1 MNSDRL
7 ADLLEIW
14 GFENNFII
22 YGDGS
27 VGATLSLTPVD
38 VSCWEDGRVNS
49 LAARVCQLLNALP
62 EEIDIQFAQDIC
74 RGNDDLLNAN
84 EKTRHPNCT
93 ELARS
98 LSEERLTGLRA
109 LDSDGSIPSH
119 RLTMIVRKGLKNRD
133 AMKPRLFGRPKHFS
147 AMSSQL
153 LRETISY
160 LEKILKNIESNM
172 AGIGIVATRL
182 AADQVLDKT
191 FDQWNPT
198 RGIERPQYDS
208 GDVRSSL
215 LFTDLGISDEG
226 FSLGSMHHR
235 LISLKAMPDQTY
247 ASMAQILRDLP
258 FDSRLYLSIHVPT
271 QSKELESLQT
281 QRRIAFS
288 MVHGKQN
295 GVRDIES
302 TAKLDDIETL
312 LEQMVAQGEKIFW
325 VSLNIL
331 LRARDLDQL
340 DNQVN
345 QTLMKLRE
353 LSGAEGMLETLGSMD
368 VFKELAFPNGRGKER
383 SKRLKT
389 SELADFLPI
398 YGPWRGHDRP
408 SILLRSRLGNLVGFD
423 PFDKGLTNANQIV
436 SGGSGSGKSFM
447 TNILMLQML
456 KESPKIF
463 IIDIGGSYRKLCSNL
478 GGQYIPLGL
487 ESGISLNPFDLLSGE
502 LAPSSQKIKFLVS
515 LIEVM
520 TTEDG
525 DGRLPRL
532 WRAEI
537 EDAIRRVYE
546 NSKNPSLSD
555 LKNDLGNH
563 FDSEIKRLSR
573 TMGQWVGHS
582 AYGQFVDRPT
592 TIELNRPLVC
602 FDLKGLDS
610 NPDLQAAC
618 LFIITDFVWREVQAD
633 KTSKKFLIFDECWR
647 LLENEAGSQFIGE
660 VFRTFRKYY
669 ASAVAISQNIDDFAR
684 SRIASAILPNAS
696 TKWILKQKGAD
707 QARLQEV
714 LDLNVNEMGLIESL
728 RQERGKY
735 SEAFLMCEDDR
746 SLVAIESTPLEY
758 WIATTDPRETS
769 LIQKR
774 MQEEPNL
781 SEWDCL
787 RMLSQ
792 EYPTGLM
799 GKEA

>member
-1 MNSDRL
+1 
-7 ADLLEIW
+7 
-14 GFENNFII
+14 
-22 YGDGS
+22 
-27 VGATLSLTPVD
+27 
-38 VSCWEDGRVNS
+38 
-49 LAARVCQLLNALP
+49 
-62 EEIDIQFAQDIC
+62 
-74 RGNDDLLNAN
+74 
-84 EKTRHPNCT
+84 
-93 ELARS
+93 
-98 LSEERLTGLRA
+98 
-109 LDSDGSIPSH
+109 
-119 RLTMIVRKGLKNRD
+119 
-133 AMKPRLFGRPKHFS
+133 
-147 AMSSQL
+147 
-153 LRETISY
+153 
-160 LEKILKNIESNM
+160 
-172 AGIGIVATRL
+172 
-182 AADQVLDKT
+182 
-191 FDQWNPT
+191 
-198 RGIERPQYDS
+198 
-208 GDVRSSL
+208 
-215 LFTDLGISDEG
+215 
-226 FSLGSMHHR
+226 MHHR
-235 LISLKAMPDQTY
+235 LISLKAMPDQTC

-258 FDSRLYLSIHVPT
+258 FDSRLFLSVHVPV
-271 QSKELESLQT
+271 QSKELDSLQT

-302 TAKLDDIETL
+302 HAKLDDIETL

-331 LRARDLDQL
+331 LRSKDLDVL
-340 DNQVN
+340 DAQVN
-345 QTLMKLRE
+345 QTMMKLRE
-353 LSGAEGMLETLGSMD
+353 LSGAEGMLETLGAMD
-368 VFKELAFPNGRGKER
+368 VFKELALPNGRGRER
-383 SKRLKT
+383 AKRLKT
-389 SELADFLPI
+389 SELADFLPL
-398 YGPWRGHDRP
+398 YGPWRGHPRP

-423 PFDKGLTNANQIV
+423 PFDKSLTNANQIV

-463 IIDIGGSYRKLCSNL
+463 IVDIGGSYRKLCSNL

-487 ESGISLNPFDLLSGE
+487 EGGLSINPFDLLSG
-502 LAPSSQKIKFLVS
+502 ASQPDSQKIKFLVG
-515 LIEVM
+515 LVEVM
-520 TTEDG
+520 TTEHG

-537 EDAIRRVYE
+537 EDSIRRVYDA
-546 NSKNPSLSD
+546 SKTPCLSD
-555 LKNDLGNH
+555 LKDDLSQH
-563 FDSEIKRLSR
+563 FDTEITRLAR
-573 TMGQWVGHS
+573 TLGQWVGDS

-647 LLENEAGSQFIGE
+647 LLENDAGSQFIGE

-669 ASAVAISQNIDDFAR
+669 ASAIAISQNIDDFAR
-684 SRIASAILPNAS
+684 SRIASAILPNAA

-707 QARLQEV
+707 QTRLQEV
-714 LDLNVNEMGLIESL
+714 LDLNVNEMALIESL

-746 SLVAIESTPLEY
+746 SLVTIESTPLEY

-769 LIQKR
+769 LLQR
-774 MQEEPNL
+774 RLQEDPSL

-787 RMLSQ
+787 HSLAQ

>member
-1 MNSDRL
+1 MTSDRL

-14 GFENNFII
+14 GFENNYIV

-27 VGATLSLTPVD
+27 IGCALSLMPVD
-38 VSCWEDGRVNS
+38 VSCWEDEQVNGLCGRLN
-49 LAARVCQLLNALP
+49 QFLNALP
-62 EEIDIQFAQDIC
+62 EEIDLQFVQDIC
-74 RGNDDLLNAN
+74 KGNDALLSAN
-84 EKTRHPNCT
+84 ESTLHKECS
-93 ELARS
+93 ELAKTLTS
-98 LSEERLTGLRA
+98 ERLNGLKS
-109 LDSDGSIPSH
+109 LDSDGAIPSH
-119 RLTMIVRKGLKNRD
+119 RLTLLVRKRLSSSSV
-133 AMKPRLFGRPKHFS
+133 MKPKLFRKRKNFEDLS
-147 AMSSQL
+147 EAT
-153 LRETISY
+153 LREGIGD
-160 LEKILKNIESNM
+160 LEKILGNIESNLS
-172 AGIGIVATRL
+172 GINVVASRL
-182 AADQVLDKT
+182 SADQILDKT
-191 FDQWNPT
+191 YDQWNPT
-198 RGIERPQYDS
+198 RGIDRPTYDS
-208 GDVRSSL
+208 GDVRSAITYS
-215 LFTDLGISDEG
+215 DVGISENG
-226 FSLGSMHHR
+226 FEIGPVHHR
-235 LISLKAMPDQTY
+235 LISLKTMPDQTF
-247 ASMAQILRDLP
+247 ASMAQLLRDLP
-258 FDSRLYLSIHVPT
+258 FDSRLFLSIHVPT

-281 QRRIAFS
+281 QRRVAFS

-302 TAKLDDIETL
+302 NAKLDDIESL
-312 LEQMVAQGEKIFW
+312 LELMVAQGEKIFW

-331 LRARDLDQL
+331 LRSSDLDVL

-353 LSGAEGMLETLGSMD
+353 LSGAEGMLETLGAME
-368 VFKELAFPNGRGKER
+368 VFQELSFPNGRCRER
-383 SKRLKT
+383 AKRLKT
-389 SELADFLPI
+389 SELTDFIPL
-398 YGPWRGHDRP
+398 YGPWKGHDRP

-463 IIDIGGSYRKLCSNL
+463 IVDIGGSYRKLCSNL

-487 ESGISLNPFDLLSGE
+487 EGDMAINPFDLLDGE
-502 LAPSSQKIKFLVS
+502 CRPSSEKIKFLVS

-537 EDAIRRVYE
+537 EDSIRRVYE
-546 NSKNPSLSD
+546 KSSKPCLSD
-555 LKNDLGNH
+555 IRDDLSNH

-573 TMGQWVGHS
+573 TLGQWVGKS

-602 FDLKGLDS
+602 FDLKGLDA

-669 ASAVAISQNIDDFAR
+669 ASAIAISQNIDDFAR

-707 QARLQEV
+707 QGRLQEV
-714 LDLNVNEMGLIESL
+714 LGLNQNEMALIESL
-728 RQERGKY
+728 RQERGKF
-735 SEAFLMCEDDR
+735 SEAFLMSEDDR

-769 LIQKR
+769 LIEKR
-774 MQEEPNL
+774 MKENQSL
-781 SEWDCL
+781 SEWECL
-787 RMLSQ
+787 RILSR

-799 GKEA
+799 GKEV